1 MDPEA
6 AELARRSEAVNNS
19 AKIHKGL
26 SAGPGLILVNTK
38 YLHNVAAAIRAA
50 SCFDV
55 TRLVWTGSRIDLSL
69 LDRLPREERMKGYR
83 DVDWTHDKHD
93 KPFNLFLPDVTP
105 VCVELLENSEPL
117 TTFEHPANAVYV
129 FGPEDGGVPQVIR
142 RLCHRFVHIQSNH
155 CLNLAAAVNV
165 VLHDRKA
172 KLQLSGRLPILPT
185 GEMLK
190 ESRGPID
197 LSFPGWDGN

>member
-1 MDPEA
+1 VV
-6 AELARRSEAVNNS
+6 RSG
-19 AKIHKGL
+19 KLDHGR
-26 SAGPGLILVNTK
+26 SAGPGLILVDPK
-38 YLHNVAAAIRAA
+38 YLHNIAAAIRAA

-55 TRLVWTGSRIDLSL
+55 TRLVWTGSRVDLNL
-69 LDRLPREERMKGYR
+69 LERLPREERMKGYK
-83 DVDWTHDKHD
+83 DVVWTHDKLD
-93 KPFNLFLPDVTP
+93 KPFNLFVPDITP
-105 VCVELLENSEPL
+105 VCVELLEKSEAL

-142 RLCHRFVHIQSNH
+142 RFCHRFVHIQANH

-172 KLQLSGRLPILPT
+172 KLQLSGQMPILPT

-190 ESRGPID
+190 ENRGPMD

>member
-1 MDPEA
+1 
-6 AELARRSEAVNNS
+6 VNNS

>member
-1 MDPEA
+1 
-6 AELARRSEAVNNS
+6 VVQS
-19 AKIHKGL
+19 AKVHQGR
-26 SAGPGLILVNTK
+26 SGGPGLILVNPK
-38 YLHNVAAAIRAA
+38 YLHNIAAAIRAA

-55 TRLVWTGSRIDLSL
+55 TRLVWTGTRVDLSL
-69 LDRLPREERMKGYR
+69 LDRLPREERMKGYK
-83 DVDWTHDKHD
+83 DVVWTHDKHD
-93 KPFNLFLPDVTP
+93 KPFDLFMPDISP

-117 TTFEHPANAVYV
+117 TTFEHPENAVYV
-129 FGPEDGGVPQVIR
+129 FGPENGGVPQVIR
-142 RLCHRFVHIQSNH
+142 RFCHRFVHIQSNH

-172 KLQLSGRLPILPT
+172 KLQLTGKLPILPT

-190 ESRGPID
+190 ENRGPMD